1 MQQIFTYALMLV
13 SAFLSFRHGWES
25 LNIKA
30 HPESARM
37 MSSLGITETIAPALG
52 VFTLIVGCLILIPRT
67 FFIGNL
73 LNALSIVAI
82 MALAL
87 RGGNYK
93 IALIEIPFLILPL
106 LLIYLGHPMK
116 K

>member
-1 MQQIFTYALMLV
+1 MQQIISYALILV

-30 HPESARM
+30 NPKSAEM
-37 MSSLGITETIAPALG
+37 MSSLGITEAFAPALG
-52 VFTLIVGCLILIPRT
+52 IFTLVVGCLILIPRT

-82 MALAL
+82 MALSL
-87 RGGNYK
+87 RGGFYK
-93 IALIEIPFLILPL
+93 IALIEIPFLVLPL
-106 LLIYLGHPMK
+106 LLIYLGHPLK
-116 K
+116 R